1 MSPAPA
7 RHKTRQHPLSDT
19 IEAVSAQGAEPPP
32 APERPARDAS
42 YLRLLAVLLGAATFF
57 EGYDTG
63 VAAIIIPDLAK
74 AFHAST
80 ATIGRAASL
89 VNLGAVASLGF
100 IALAD
105 RLGRRPLLIATTLA
119 YAVFTGL
126 TATAHSL
133 LAFAAIQFVARMFLV
148 TELALAITIA
158 TEEIPAERR
167 GRFIGSLSALGA
179 LGLITV
185 AVLYRF
191 VAHSALGWRALYLI
205 GTVPLLAVLPLR
217 FKLRESRR
225 WLEAK
230 ARGTGL
236 RRAPVRR
243 LLAGTFRNRL
253 LAVCGLLFAFNFAVL
268 SGSAYWTLYARNE
281 RGLPANTANT
291 LLAAAVVLGLPG
303 YLVAG
308 RLQDRW
314 GRKPAGLLFMSVGML
329 AGIAAFNVHGPVLL
343 LVTLSLA
350 VFFGLGATPI
360 MGALASELFP
370 TEVRATSV
378 ALSRSIFGT
387 LGSSV
392 GLLVVGLLAA
402 HHALIGNVGGSVSI
416 AALALIP
423 AMVLLL
429 RLPETAGREL
439 EDIAPGTG

>member
-1 MSPAPA
+1 MAARSPPW
-7 RHKTRQHPLSDT
+7 SDT
-19 IEAVSAQGAEPPP
+19 IEAVSAQGAEPP
-32 APERPARDAS
+32 AASDRPAADAS
-42 YLRLLAVLLGAATFF
+42 YLRILAVLLGTATFF

-63 VAAIIIPDLAK
+63 IAAIIIPDLAK

-80 ATIGRAASL
+80 ATIGRAAAL

-105 RLGRRPLLIATTLA
+105 RIGRRPLLIITTLA
-119 YAVFTGL
+119 YALFTGL

-185 AVLYRF
+185 AALYRLL
-191 VAHSALGWRALYLI
+191 AHSALGWRGLYLI

-225 WLEAK
+225 WLEAR
-230 ARGTGL
+230 AQGSRL
-236 RRAPVRR
+236 QRAPIRS
-243 LLAGTFRNRL
+243 LLAGRFRARL

-268 SGSAYWTLYARNE
+268 SGSAYWTLFARNE
-281 RGLPANTANT
+281 RGLPANSANAV
-291 LLAAAVVLGLPG
+291 LAAAVVLGLPG

-314 GRKPAGLLFMSVGML
+314 GRRPAGLLFLSLGML
-329 AGIAAFNVHGPVLL
+329 SGIAAFNVHGRVLL
-343 LVTLSLA
+343 LASLSLA

-370 TEVRATSV
+370 TQVRATSV

-387 LGSSV
+387 LGSSA
-392 GLLVVGLLAA
+392 GLLAVGLLAA
-402 HHALIGNVGGSVSI
+402 RHGLIGSVGGSVSI

-423 AMVLLL
+423 AMVLLV

-439 EDIAPGTG
+439 EDIAAGTP